1 MVLVCL
7 GTTAPF
13 LENINELGEN
23 DEEQE
28 NKAGARALGELQT
41 SMNTH
46 LEFYSYSVLLLHSHL
61 SQWARRIWFTMTR
74 KTSCRGRQECT
85 ERCCQGQQ
93 STQRNLVC
101 HGGQGE

>member
-46 LEFYSYSVLLLHSHL
+46 LEFM
-61 SQWARRIWFTMTR
+61 I
-74 KTSCRGRQECT
+74 
-85 ERCCQGQQ
+85 
-93 STQRNLVC
+93 
-101 HGGQGE
+101 